1 MNADPAAGSPS
12 PTTVGIAPDSSPTG
26 SATTA
31 SDTVPAGS
39 GTTASETPPLLPVLQ
54 TLGCGVALVDPST
67 WAVTFENATFFRWFP
82 PPPDDPDGL
91 VARLPTL
98 QPERLRARLEQGRHL
113 DLEVE
118 VKDGARAVSLQ
129 IRVRQLDAA
138 VGDALLVE
146 AVDISKQ
153 KEAEYML
160 DSYSRMVERST
171 RDLQRE
177 KERVEKLLLNIM
189 PRSVFDEMT
198 EFGTVTPQRFD
209 DASILLLDF
218 VQFTSMAVSRDPG
231 ALVAELNDVFTAF
244 DRIVELFGGE
254 RLKTIGD
261 AYLAVAGIPDAAP
274 DHAHNLARVA
284 LRIRRYLERR
294 NASHPE
300 QWLCRIGVNTGP
312 VIGSIVGVQ
321 KYVYDIFGPGV
332 NLAARLESLAE
343 PMQIVLSESTYR
355 SIATD
360 FVVTDLGSVEV
371 KGFGEQHLYA
381 LEGEEPRR

>member
-1 MNADPAAGSPS
+1 
-12 PTTVGIAPDSSPTG
+12 V
-26 SATTA
+26 SAT
-31 SDTVPAGS
+31 SQDG
-39 GTTASETPPLLPVLQ
+39 LLPAIQSLSW
-54 TLGCGVALVDPST
+54 GVALADEGGWTIS
-67 WAVTFENATFFRWFP
+67 FENGAFFRWFP
-82 PPPDDPDGL
+82 PTETDEDRLGD
-91 VARLPTL
+91 RLPGL
-98 QPERLRARLEQGRHL
+98 DEDRARSRLENGRSYRY
-113 DLEVE
+113 ETE
-118 VKDGARAVSLQ
+118 VKDGARSLSVVVEL
-129 IRVRQLDAA
+129 RSLELDDGP
-138 VGDALLVE
+138 VVLVE
-146 AVDISKQ
+146 ARDISKQ

-160 DSYSRMVERST
+160 DSYSQMVERST

-198 EFGTVTPQRFD
+198 QFGTVTPQRFD

-218 VQFTSMAVSRDPG
+218 VEFTSMAVSRDPA
-231 ALVAELNDVFTAF
+231 ALVAELNDIFTAF

-261 AYLAVAGIPDAAP
+261 AYLAVAGIPDASP

-284 LRIRRYLERR
+284 LRIKRYLVRR

-300 QWLCRIGVNTGP
+300 QWVCRIGLNTGP

-332 NLAARLESLAE
+332 NLAARLEAAAD
-343 PMQIVLSESTYR
+343 PMQIVVSEPTYR
-355 SIATD
+355 LISGE
-360 FVVTDLGSVEV
+360 FRLEDLGDVEV
-371 KGFGEQHLYA
+371 KGFGTQRLYS

>member
-1 MNADPAAGSPS
+1 M
-12 PTTVGIAPDSSPTG
+12 
-26 SATTA
+26 
-31 SDTVPAGS
+31 TVPPD
-39 GTTASETPPLLPVLQ
+39 ELLPTLQ
-54 TLGCGVALVDPST
+54 SLSWGVALVDE
-67 WAVTFENATFFRWFP
+67 ADGEIRFENAAFFRWFP
-82 PPPDDPDGL
+82 PTGAEPD
-91 VARLPTL
+91 RLATRL
-98 QPERLRARLEQGRHL
+98 SGYSPERAEVRLKEGRPFRF
-113 DLEVE
+113 ETE
-118 VKDGARAVSLQ
+118 VKDGPRAVSL
-129 IRVRQLDAA
+129 IVELRILDA
-138 VGDALLVE
+138 VDPSLVVVE
-146 AVDISKQ
+146 ARDISKQ

-160 DSYSRMVERST
+160 DSYSKMVERST

-198 EFGTVTPQRFD
+198 QFGTVTPQRFD
-209 DASILLLDF
+209 DATILMLDF
-218 VQFTSMAVSRDPG
+218 VQFTSMAISRDPG

-261 AYLAVAGIPDAAP
+261 AYLAVAGLPDPSP

-300 QWLCRIGVNTGP
+300 QWLCRIGLNTGP

-332 NLAARLESLAE
+332 NLAARLESLAD
-343 PMQIVLSESTYR
+343 PMQIVVSEPTYR
-355 SIATD
+355 LIAND
-360 FVVTDLGSVEV
+360 FVFTDLGDIEV
-371 KGFGEQHLYA
+371 KGFGTQRLYS
-381 LEGEEPRR
+381 LDREEPRR